1 MRNREMDRL
10 LRQAHAQAPRPED
23 PARDRL
29 RAELV
34 AGHRRAHPR
43 NRRWKIMTHRF
54 WFKPALAVLAMAA
67 LGVAA
72 CTTPTEY
79 EVSMG
84 QRVTMQV
91 DGPEKAAVAAVDA
104 VAAWLEARP
113 GVEGVMVQV
122 QERVDADGGVGV
134 VGTVMVWGQALQ
146 GDGLR
151 ADLAAA
157 FPDLDPAAVTVEALA
172 GTAQGS
178 LADAM
183 GHRVLGLEIDGETA
197 EEVRAGI
204 LAQLAAAGYSGDAA
218 VTVVD
223 EDGRR
228 TVNVE
233 LNDVQAGGGTAA
245 GEVVVGLEKKD

>member
-1 MRNREMDRL
+1 MRNRDLDRL

-23 PARDRL
+23 PGRDRL
-29 RAELV
+29 RGELV

-54 WFKPALAVLAMAA
+54 WFRPALAVLALAA

-79 EVSMG
+79 EVTLG
-84 QRVTMQV
+84 QRVTMQLA
-91 DGPEKAAVAAVDA
+91 GPEKAAVAALDA

-122 QERVDADGGVGV
+122 QGPAGATGA
-134 VGTVMVWGQALQ
+134 VGTVMVWGQALE

-157 FPDLDPAAVTVEALA
+157 FADLDPATVTVEALA
-172 GTAQGS
+172 GNVQGS
-178 LADAM
+178 LAEAM
-183 GHRVLGLEIDGETA
+183 GHTVLGLEIDGETA

-204 LAQLAAAGYSGDAA
+204 LAQLAAAGFTGDAE

-223 EDGRR
+223 EDGQR

-233 LNDVQAGGGTAA
+233 LNDVQAGGDGAS
-245 GEVVVGLEKKD
+245 GEVIVGLEKKD

>member
-1 MRNREMDRL
+1 
-10 LRQAHAQAPRPED
+10 
-23 PARDRL
+23 
-29 RAELV
+29 
-34 AGHRRAHPR
+34 
-43 NRRWKIMTHRF
+43 MTHRF
-54 WFKPALAVLAMAA
+54 WFRPALVVLAVAA

-79 EVSMG
+79 EITLG
-84 QRVTMQV
+84 QRVTMQL
-91 DGPEKAAVAAVDA
+91 DGPGKAAVAAVDA

-113 GVEGVMVQV
+113 GVEGVMVQL
-122 QERVDADGGVGV
+122 QESVGADGGVGA

-151 ADLAAA
+151 ADLVAA
-157 FPDLDPAAVTVEALA
+157 FPDLDPAEITVEALA
-172 GTAQGS
+172 GTALGS
-178 LADAM
+178 LAEAM
-183 GHRVLGLEIDGETA
+183 GHTVLGLEVDGETA

-233 LNDVQAGGGTAA
+233 LNDVEGGEGGS

>member
-1 MRNREMDRL
+1 MRDRELDRL

-29 RAELV
+29 RAGLV

-43 NRRWKIMTHRF
+43 NRRWKFMTHRF
-54 WFKPALAVLAMAA
+54 WFRPALAVLAMAA

-79 EVSMG
+79 EVTMG
-84 QRVTMQV
+84 QRVTMELA
-91 DGPEKAAVAAVDA
+91 GPEKAAVAALDA

-113 GVEGVMVQV
+113 GVEGVTVQV
-122 QERVDADGGVGV
+122 QGRSDAAGA
-134 VGTVMVWGQALQ
+134 VGTVMAWGQGLP

-157 FPDLDPAAVTVEALA
+157 FPDLDPATVTVEALE

-178 LADAM
+178 LAQAM
-183 GHRVLGLEIDGETA
+183 GHTVLGLEIDGETA

-204 LAQLAAAGYSGDAA
+204 LAQLAAAGFTGDAE

-223 EDGRR
+223 EDGQR

-233 LNDVQAGGGTAA
+233 LNDVQAGGEGAS
-245 GEVVVGLEKKD
+245 GEVVIGLEKKD